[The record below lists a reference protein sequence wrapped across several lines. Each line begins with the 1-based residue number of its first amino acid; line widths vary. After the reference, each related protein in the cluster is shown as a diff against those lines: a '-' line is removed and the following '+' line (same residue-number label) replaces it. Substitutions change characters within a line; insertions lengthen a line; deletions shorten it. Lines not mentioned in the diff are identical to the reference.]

1 MFSDGVVALTERG
14 AITNA
19 FKNVLPGRC
28 VGSFVIGTEK
38 VFEFIDNNP
47 FVGEL
52 TMTCLVVQTVST
64 KPSLIASVEVHTF
77 TQSCILFCLVLLF
90 KISNF
95 KLLTFRTKT
104 IHEHAFRLLTIKV
117 THL

>member
-47 FVGEL
+47 FVGGL
-52 TMTCLVVQTVST
+52 MTVFPVS
-64 KPSLIASVEVHTF
+64 
-77 TQSCILFCLVLLF
+77 SCS
-90 KISNF
+90 KSSH
-95 KLLTFRTKT
+95 R
-104 IHEHAFRLLTIKV
+104 
-117 THL
+117 

>member
-52 TMTCLVVQTVST
+52 CLTCS
-64 KPSLIASVEVHTF
+64 KSSFHSPGLIASVEVHA
-77 TQSCILFCLVLLF
+77 L
-90 KISNF
+90 
-95 KLLTFRTKT
+95 
-104 IHEHAFRLLTIKV
+104 
-117 THL
+117 

>member
-1 MFSDGVVALTERG
+1 MQRLYKDLCTKTVILSFCDNLSGIGSIPDACLSRLLDHKNLGIHSEMFSDGVVALTERG
-14 AITNA
+14 AVTNA

-52 TMTCLVVQTVST
+52 
-64 KPSLIASVEVHTF
+64 
-77 TQSCILFCLVLLF
+77 
-90 KISNF
+90 
-95 KLLTFRTKT
+95 
-104 IHEHAFRLLTIKV
+104 
-117 THL
+117 

>member
-28 VGSFVIGTEK
+28 VVSFVIGTEK

-52 TMTCLVVQTVST
+52 
-64 KPSLIASVEVHTF
+64 
-77 TQSCILFCLVLLF
+77 
-90 KISNF
+90 
-95 KLLTFRTKT
+95 
-104 IHEHAFRLLTIKV
+104 
-117 THL
+117 

>member
-47 FVGEL
+47 FVGRER
-52 TMTCLVVQTVST
+52 TTTSGPTCS
-64 KPSLIASVEVHTF
+64 KSS
-77 TQSCILFCLVLLF
+77 
-90 KISNF
+90 
-95 KLLTFRTKT
+95 
-104 IHEHAFRLLTIKV
+104 
-117 THL
+117 